1 MRISLSVNFLRF
13 LLILGCLCDPISQVL
28 AQGRFDRPTFFRDG
42 QLLMEQEIQRL
53 QQQPETPAT
62 EIEHPAQILT
72 IDSGQLQWQKFLFR
86 DGNFSVWMP
95 QGIQSLETII
105 LDLGKSNL
113 SFEVFA
119 TQPKPYR
126 FVAAYSEDLS
136 SSQLANPTQLL
147 LAVREGIVK
156 QTNFIL
162 LTDKDITW
170 QQYLGQE
177 LTMKHEDELISFR
190 VYLINQKI
198 YVLAAGQN
206 NNVEQISTNILSF
219 FDSFRLLN

>member
-1 MRISLSVNFLRF
+1 MNFLRSF
-13 LLILGCLCDPISQVL
+13 IIFGCLCYPISQTL

-42 QLLMEQEIQRL
+42 QMLMEQEIQRL
-53 QQQPETPAT
+53 QQQQQQATPLT
-62 EIEHPAQILT
+62 EIEHPSQLLT
-72 IDSGQLQWQKFLFR
+72 IDTGQLQWQKFLFR

-95 QGIQSLETII
+95 QGIQSLETIT
-105 LDLGKSNL
+105 LDLGNSKL

-126 FVAAYSEDLS
+126 FVAAYSEDLT
-136 SSQLANPTQLL
+136 SSQLTNPTQLL
-147 LAVREGIVK
+147 LEVKEGILK
-156 QTNFIL
+156 QTNFTL

-170 QQYLGQE
+170 QQYLGKE
-177 LTMKHEDELISFR
+177 LTMKHENELISFR
-190 VYLINQKI
+190 VYLINQKL

-206 NNVEQISTNILSF
+206 NNIENISSNMLNF